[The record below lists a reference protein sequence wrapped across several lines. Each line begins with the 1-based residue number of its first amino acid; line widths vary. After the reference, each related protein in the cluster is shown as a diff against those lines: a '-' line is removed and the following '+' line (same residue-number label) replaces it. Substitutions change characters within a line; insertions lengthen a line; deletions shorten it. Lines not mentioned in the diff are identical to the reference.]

1 MNAEKIL
8 FYAIFFMVLL
18 CFFMLMIIFSIKAK
32 LKMAECKCDA
42 LEKEKNEYA
51 RQVAR
56 LTNASQAVS
65 ENRREADAKVDALY
79 DGDAVD
85 NALEQLRK

>member
-18 CFFMLMIIFSIKAK
+18 CFFLLMIIFSVKAK

-42 LEKEKNEYA
+42 LEKEKNEFA

-65 ENRREADAKVDALY
+65 ENRRKADAEIDALHS
-79 DGDAVD
+79 GAAID

>member
-1 MNAEKIL
+1 MNAERIL

-18 CFFMLMIIFSIKAK
+18 CFFLLMIIFSVKAK

-42 LEKEKNEYA
+42 LEKEKNEFA

-56 LTNASQAVS
+56 LMNASQAVS
-65 ENRREADAKVDALY
+65 ENRRKADAEIDALH

>member
-1 MNAEKIL
+1 MNVERIL

-18 CFFMLMIIFSIKAK
+18 CFFLLMIIFSVKAK

-65 ENRREADAKVDALY
+65 ENRRKADAEIDALH